1 MALRT
6 LFTMTLLLIF
16 IGMSGFAPHTEAT
29 QGGLFAS
36 SAMAVGHASC
46 PDHDPAGAD
55 ESCCILGSCGIC
67 SLLPTSPASF
77 GPTTSAVVTLLPGLV
92 PLRSGLSISPAQEP
106 PRQI

>member
-16 IGMSGFAPHTEAT
+16 IGMSGVVPRAGAAQE
-29 QGGLFAS
+29 GLS
-36 SAMAVGHASC
+36 VTSAMAVGHASC

-77 GPTTSAVVTLLPGLV
+77 GPTTSAGVTLLPGLV
-92 PLRSGLSISPAQEP
+92 PRRSGLSISPAQEP
-106 PRQI
+106 PRRI